1 MADAAAGNGG
11 AQPKGRRQIRTL
23 LLVIAVAILTSVG
36 TVWLT
41 TVYLFPRSF
50 EPVTLSQKEQAV
62 LDAKLQSLNVQL
74 RTKPAPEERTGVLK
88 PERYSEAGAPRQD
101 ADALK
106 PERYSEAG
114 ASREVSFTEREINA
128 LIATNTDLAE
138 KVAIDLSADL
148 ISAKVIIPIDPDMPI
163 LGGKTLRIMAGLEL
177 RYKSARPV
185 VVIKG
190 VSLWGVPVPNAWLG
204 NLKNVDLVRE
214 YGDEGFWRAFAAGI
228 DNISVSEG
236 RLTIKLKE

>member
-11 AQPKGRRQIRTL
+11 ARPKGRRLIRTL

-74 RTKPAPEERTGVLK
+74 HTKPATERRTGVLEPK
-88 PERYSEAGAPRQD
+88 RYGEAGASRQD
-101 ADALK
+101 AGVLK

-114 ASREVSFTEREINA
+114 ASREVSFSEREINA
-128 LIATNTDLAE
+128 LIATNTDLAS
-138 KVAIDLSADL
+138 KVAIDLSTDM
-148 ISAKVIIPIDPDMPI
+148 ISAKVIVPIDPDMPM
-163 LGGKTLRIMAGLEL
+163 LGGKTLRITAGLEL
-177 RYKSARPV
+177 RYKSGRPV

-204 NLKNVDLVRE
+204 NLKNVDLVHE
-214 YGDEGFWRAFAAGI
+214 YGDEGFWRAFGAGI